1 VHHLLRPTLPHPD
14 LSPLIEA
21 GVRNGL
27 SLELCRDRDGK
38 PVDVLGI
45 SGGIS
50 DESADSLENLLWEML
65 PEVPHLRSNH
75 VGEFLD
81 IDGKPRIS
89 HPLVLTELL
98 VAYHMVKAA
107 HGVHVV

>member
-1 VHHLLRPTLPHPD
+1 
-14 LSPLIEA
+14 
-21 GVRNGL
+21 
-27 SLELCRDRDGK
+27 
-38 PVDVLGI
+38 
-45 SGGIS
+45 
-50 DESADSLENLLWEML
+50 ML
-65 PEVPHLRSNH
+65 PEAPHLRNNH

-107 HGVHVV
+107 HGVHAV